1 MDGDGR
7 AHYNGRMNRRG
18 YFGNAALLLASGAA
32 GLVYEVLWM
41 KQLGLLFGNTSY
53 AAATTLSAFFLGLA
67 AGGWLWGRRAARMR
81 NPLRG
86 YAWLEVAVA
95 VTAGL
100 YFGLLPVYHAVY
112 PHLFR
117 AIGTSSG
124 LAIAVKFGL
133 SLLVVFPPAFFMGG
147 TIPLMGQH
155 LIRDARLFGA
165 TGALLYG
172 VNTLGAAVG
181 AYLAGF
187 HLPLWFGYRGTC
199 GAAMGVTLAV
209 AAAAWWLSR
218 GQGAVAGDGP
228 ARTHPRERE
237 HGVQRNTPDLP
248 PQLILAVCFLSGFGM
263 LGLEVLWTRMFAQV
277 LENSVY
283 TFAAVLVTILLCLAV
298 GAGIAGALAWM
309 PIRPGGTLVA
319 LLVAG
324 AGAAGA
330 APFVFMHLTD
340 GMRTVGASTGW
351 AGHIL
356 DVFRATFLVLGPP
369 GCLLGTIFPYLL
381 KMSESRVTS
390 PGRTLGNLSAINTLG
405 GIAGSVVAGF
415 VVLDRLG
422 LWPGLRAY
430 ALLYLL
436 PALALPVAARRVG
449 PVWRAGMIVVVA
461 GAVTLSLWRLNPSG
475 LDRVVVDASGDGE
488 QLVAVFEGSGGTVA
502 VTRTPAE
509 HLPVEHYPL
518 SIKLN
523 NNYPLGSDLAAESQQ
538 AQTAIPLL
546 IRPATAS
553 VYFLGMGT
561 GITADAALAPMF
573 AVRRTVTCEMSPEVV
588 AAVRKHFRGNLHALL
603 DDPRSQIVIDDAR
616 HHLACTPETFDL
628 INGDLFNPYRSGA
641 GSLYTVEHFR
651 TVKRRLAPHGLFV
664 QWLPLFQLTGEEFG
678 IIVRSMLEVFGQV
691 TLWRNTLAPGGEV
704 VGLVGHPD
712 AEPLPIVAE
721 EGDGTDWSALVAG
734 KSVDQSQWLELPL
747 LDPRFVLLL
756 YCGNMTAIAERF
768 DRYPLNTDDHPLIE
782 YMAPLLQQRERTGQ
796 ASAFVRGEL
805 VTFLDELQ
813 RACPPGGDPMLANR
827 SATDRLLP
835 RAGLNLH
842 KARLYYQGGRRAEAA
857 RSWDAF
863 VSDWLA
869 QGRPVSPG
877 RP

>member
-1 MDGDGR
+1 
-7 AHYNGRMNRRG
+7 
-18 YFGNAALLLASGAA
+18 
-32 GLVYEVLWM
+32 M

-53 AAATTLSAFFLGLA
+53 ATATTLSAFFLGLA
-67 AGGWLWGRRAARMR
+67 AGGWFWGRRAARMA

-86 YAWLEVAVA
+86 YAWLEVGVL

-100 YFGLLPVYHAVY
+100 YFGLLPTYHAVY

-117 AIGTSSG
+117 ATGASSG
-124 LAIAVKFGL
+124 IAVAVKFGL
-133 SLLVVFPPAFFMGG
+133 ALLVVFPPAFFMGG

-155 LIRDARLFGA
+155 LIRDARRFGT

-187 HLPLWFGYRGTC
+187 HLPLWLGYRGTC
-199 GAAMGVTLAV
+199 GVAMGVTLAV

-218 GQGAVAGDGP
+218 GQGVVSADGLV
-228 ARTHPRERE
+228 RMCPRERA
-237 HGVQRNTPDLP
+237 HGAARNTPDLP
-248 PQLILAVCFLSGFGM
+248 HYLILVVCFLSGFGV

-277 LENSVY
+277 LANSVY
-283 TFAAVLVTILLCLAV
+283 TFSAVLVTILLCLAV
-298 GAGIAGALAWM
+298 GAGIAGVLARL
-309 PIRPGGTLVA
+309 PIRPGTT
-319 LLVAG
+319 LLVLLAAG
-324 AGAAGA
+324 AVAAGA
-330 APFVFMHLTD
+330 APFVFMRLTD

-351 AGHIL
+351 AGYIL
-356 DVFRATFLVLGPP
+356 DVFRTAALVLGPP
-369 GCLLGTIFPYLL
+369 GCLLGTVFPYLL
-381 KMSESRVTS
+381 KTSESRVAS
-390 PGRTLGNLSAINTLG
+390 PGSMLGNLSAINTLG

-415 VVLDRLG
+415 VVLDWLG
-422 LWPGLRAY
+422 LWSGLRAY

-436 PALALPVAARRVG
+436 PALALPVVVRHAG
-449 PVWRAGMIVVVA
+449 PVWRAAMIVAVS
-461 GAVTLSLWRLNPSG
+461 GALTLSLWRLNPSG
-475 LDRVVVDASGDGE
+475 LDRVVVNASGDGE
-488 QLVAVFEGSGGTVA
+488 ELVAVFEGSGGTVA
-502 VTRTPAE
+502 VTRTPMA
-509 HLPVEHYPL
+509 HLPPEHYPL

-546 IRPATAS
+546 IRPETAS

-588 AAVRKHFRGNLHALL
+588 AAVRKHFRGTLHALL

-616 HHLACTPETFDL
+616 HHLACMREAFDL

-664 QWLPLFQLTGEEFG
+664 QWLPLFQLTSEEFG

-704 VGLVGHPD
+704 VGLAGHPD
-712 AEPLPIVAE
+712 AEPLQAAADR
-721 EGDGTDWSALVAG
+721 GDGTDWSALVAG
-734 KSVDQSQWLELPL
+734 KSVDQSQRLELPL
-747 LDPRFVLLL
+747 LDPRFVLLF
-756 YCGNMTAIAERF
+756 YCGNITAIAERF
-768 DRYPLNTDDHPLIE
+768 DRYPVNTDDHPLIE

-796 ASAFVRGEL
+796 ASAFVRDEL
-805 VTFLDELQ
+805 VRFLDELQ
-813 RACPPGGDPMLANR
+813 QACPPDRDPMLARR

-835 RAGLNLH
+835 RAGLNLQ
-842 KARLYYQGGRRAEAA
+842 KARLHYQEGRRAEAA
-857 RSWDAF
+857 RAWDAF

-869 QGRPVSPG
+869 QSRPESPG